1 MSNLTKIESV
11 ASVSLPDGMKPEQLS
26 AAFDAVKKEVL
37 AEVFEPETES
47 GRKRIKKVAA
57 NVNKALKAVD
67 DPIRSYLKDVKSWPK
82 TVEAVARENKA
93 KYVELYNEVIGH
105 YRKSVESSENSIG
118 VVTLQ
123 SGYISIADTVDAL
136 LALRA
141 NVDGVRDDEVVPEMK
156 KKFNT
161 AILEFDELYK
171 AKLQSVEEKIRLEKE
186 LQESREREAAAAAK
200 ARAEALAEQRIKDA
214 ETEAERARNEA
225 ANAEKQAI
233 INAERELERQAM
245 EQEELSK
252 KRQADRDHRGMINK
266 SAYLSL
272 LEHTELTGDQAKDVV
287 RAIAKNRIKNVKIHY

>member
-67 DPIRSYLKDVKSWPK
+67 DPIRLYLKDVKSWPK